1 MKYPEHSPG
10 LILVALVALL
20 GLSAC
25 GSHASAPPAATPT
38 STAASIAGDFAGK
51 ASQVDAV
58 GLSTDGHQLIAYT
71 CDGSATHATTF
82 AVWFK
87 GAVSHNAAHLT
98 AKNGS
103 RLVVT
108 WTAQQATGTVT
119 LNSGHSF
126 SFTAPAVNFH
136 TGAGLFR
143 DEETFAG
150 VPYLA
155 GWIISNPKPATSAA
169 ASMAV
174 LSGFFIPASP
184 EMQGPGCQG
193 DCVTRLEG
201 GIIDEQTGAL
211 VALPALTGQMITA
224 HRMPVPNLGTF
235 VMALGH
241 QTQFCRTWSS
251 SGWGC
256 IG

>member
-1 MKYPEHSPG
+1 MKHLEHSPG

-25 GSHASAPPAATPT
+25 GSHASAPPAATPA

-51 ASQVDAV
+51 AGQVDAI
-58 GLSTDGHQLIAYT
+58 GLSTDGHQLIAYA
-71 CDGSATHATTF
+71 CDGSPTHATTF

-119 LNSGHSF
+119 LTSGQSF
-126 SFTAPAVNFH
+126 SFTAPAVNFLQ
-136 TGAGLFR
+136 GAGLFR
-143 DEETFAG
+143 AEETFAG
-150 VPYLA
+150 VRYLA
-155 GWIISNPKPATSAA
+155 GWIISNQKPATSAA

-174 LSGFFIPASP
+174 LSGLFVPSSP
-184 EMQGPGCQG
+184 EMLGPGC
-193 DCVTRLEG
+193 CYVSRLEG

-211 VALPALTGQMITA
+211 VALPALTQQIIAA
-224 HRMPVPNLGTF
+224 HRMPVPDLGTF

-241 QTQFCRTWSS
+241 QAQFCRTWSS
-251 SGWGC
+251 SAWTC

>member
-1 MKYPEHSPG
+1 MKHPEHSPG
-10 LILVALVALL
+10 LVLVALVALL

-25 GSHASAPPAATPT
+25 GSHASAPPAATT
-38 STAASIAGDFAGK
+38 ASTAASIAGDFVGK
-51 ASQVDAV
+51 AGQVDAI
-58 GLSTDGHQLIAYT
+58 GLSTNGHQLIAYT
-71 CDGSATHATTF
+71 CNGTAKHAATF

-87 GAVSHNAAHLT
+87 GAVSHNAANLT

-103 RLVVT
+103 HLAAT

-119 LNSGHSF
+119 LNNGQSF
-126 SFTAPAVNFH
+126 SFTAPAVNFLQ
-136 TGAGLFR
+136 GAGLYR

-155 GWIISNPKPATSAA
+155 GWIITNPKAATHTNS
-169 ASMAV
+169 ASMAM
-174 LSGFFIPASP
+174 LSALFMPSSP
-184 EMQGPGCQG
+184 EMVGPGC
-193 DCVTRLEG
+193 CYVSRLEG
-201 GIIDEQTGAL
+201 GIINEQTGAL
-211 VALPALTGQMITA
+211 VALPALTQQMIA
-224 HRMPVPNLGTF
+224 VHRMPVPNLGTF

-251 SGWGC
+251 SGWSC